1 MDKVLV
7 KFPLTIKAKMTDKL
21 KAKMLD
27 ELEKGMQQAE
37 LEISQINIEENKAIQ
52 QESANGQEP
61 AQETMAMI
69 HQHFGVERQ
78 KRQEYVAKAQA
89 RHDELEKLGPGA
101 EIVQGTT
108 ERFVEL
114 KDEVLCKGHIFDAS
128 LLLHHLEPDVAGL
141 HFFQVLHLGFTD
153 HLTEE

>member
-78 KRQEYVAKAQA
+78 KRQEYVAKIGRA
-89 RHDELEKLGPGA
+89 H
-101 EIVQGTT
+101 V
-108 ERFVEL
+108 
-114 KDEVLCKGHIFDAS
+114 
-128 LLLHHLEPDVAGL
+128 
-141 HFFQVLHLGFTD
+141 
-153 HLTEE
+153 

>member
-37 LEISQINIEENKAIQ
+37 LEISQINIEEKRALNQKDD
-52 QESANGQEP
+52 EGNLPNEE
-61 AQETMAMI
+61 AQAMI
-69 HQHFGVERQ
+69 HRHFGMERQ
-78 KRQEYVAKAQA
+78 KREEYIAQTTA
-89 RHDELEKLGPGA
+89 RRDELEKLALGA
-101 EIVQGTT
+101 EIVQGQS

-114 KDEVLCKGHIFDAS
+114 KVGDNIRDQFNVEVVVEDDKIIAIRS
-128 LLLHHLEPDVAGL
+128 
-141 HFFQVLHLGFTD
+141 
-153 HLTEE
+153 

>member
-1 MDKVLV
+1 
-7 KFPLTIKAKMTDKL
+7 
-21 KAKMLD
+21 MLFRS
-27 ELEKGMQQAE
+27 EKGMQQAE

-114 KDEVLCKGHIFDAS
+114 KVGDNIRDQFNVEVVVEDDKIIAIRS
-128 LLLHHLEPDVAGL
+128 
-141 HFFQVLHLGFTD
+141 
-153 HLTEE
+153 

>member
-7 KFPLTIKAKMTDKL
+7 KFPLTIKAKMTNKL

-114 KDEVLCKGHIFDAS
+114 KVGDNIRDQFNVEVVVEDDKIIAIRS
-128 LLLHHLEPDVAGL
+128 
-141 HFFQVLHLGFTD
+141 
-153 HLTEE
+153 

>member
-61 AQETMAMI
+61 APETMAMI

-78 KRQEYVAKAQA
+78 KRQVYVAKAQA

-114 KDEVLCKGHIFDAS
+114 KVGDNIRDQFNVEVVVEDDKIIAIRS
-128 LLLHHLEPDVAGL
+128 
-141 HFFQVLHLGFTD
+141 
-153 HLTEE
+153 

>member
-89 RHDELEKLGPGA
+89 RHDELEKLGL
-101 EIVQGTT
+101 VQRLYR
-108 ERFVEL
+108 EPL
-114 KDEVLCKGHIFDAS
+114 SVLWS
-128 LLLHHLEPDVAGL
+128 
-141 HFFQVLHLGFTD
+141 
-153 HLTEE
+153 